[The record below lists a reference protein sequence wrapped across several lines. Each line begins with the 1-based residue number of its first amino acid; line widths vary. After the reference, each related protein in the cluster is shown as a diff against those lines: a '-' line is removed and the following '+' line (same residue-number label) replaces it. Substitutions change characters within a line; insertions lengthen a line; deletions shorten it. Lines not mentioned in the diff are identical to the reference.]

1 MAFISTLGGFGL
13 WGFLLRRYDAS
24 TVAPYTLLVPVFG
37 MTSAALFTG
46 EPLTWLR
53 IAAGALIVTGV
64 LYAGTRPRRR
74 AEVVSPQPREETAL
88 AE

>member
-1 MAFISTLGGFGL
+1 VAFVSTLVGFGV

-46 EPLTWLR
+46 EPFTWLR
-53 IAAGALIVTGV
+53 IAAAVLIVTGV

-74 AEVVSPQPREETAL
+74 IAEPRAREPGKATL
-88 AE
+88 AK